1 MRLMNC
7 LAIAILR
14 LMAFGMFPRRP
25 VKELVMVDV
34 PQRSLAASLP
44 AMYLVERYIERQL
57 YAFRSGECCN
67 DEGKQRQVIPR
78 NLRIRKSAISL
89 SSCHQEGNS
98 GCGERRGRRCG

>member
-14 LMAFGMFPRRP
+14 LMAFGMFTRRP
-25 VKELVMVDV
+25 VKELAMVDV

-67 DEGKQRQVIPR
+67 DEGKQRQV
-78 NLRIRKSAISL
+78 NTAKLTDTQISDLAVFL
-89 SSCHQEGNS
+89 SSGKQ
-98 GCGERRGRRCG
+98 

>member
-57 YAFRSGECCN
+57 
-67 DEGKQRQVIPR
+67 
-78 NLRIRKSAISL
+78 
-89 SSCHQEGNS
+89 
-98 GCGERRGRRCG
+98 